1 MHNFV
6 AKIDGNVIVGKV
18 MEKKKAEEVYE
29 GKRGEEGRG
38 AEREKGSKSE

>member
-29 GKRGEEGRG
+29 GKRGEERRG
-38 AEREKGSKSE
+38 EGEGEGE